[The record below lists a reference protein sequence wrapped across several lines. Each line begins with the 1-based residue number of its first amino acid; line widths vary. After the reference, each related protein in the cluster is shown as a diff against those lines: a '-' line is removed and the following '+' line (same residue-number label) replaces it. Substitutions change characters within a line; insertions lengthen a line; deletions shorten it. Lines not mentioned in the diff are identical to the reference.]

1 MSTQEEAE
9 DNSDIKL
16 PLSGLREIFIKSQNE
31 LKFAEDSDSDQ
42 SLSTS
47 ND

>member
-9 DNSDIKL
+9 DNDIKL

-31 LKFAEDSDSDQ
+31 LKFAEESDSDQ